1 MDGHKIRAD
10 LPQSRRLRRQEVVEA
25 GLDVADEAVAFGHPP
40 SLARGRE
47 LESTGEHRRVV
58 PSPEGNMMP
67 LSEQEQRLLEEMER
81 SLYRNDADFV
91 ATVSGRRSRP
101 NYTMVVVGVLVIVLG
116 IAALAAG
123 VITKLAII
131 GILGFAIMIV
141 GALLIFSP
149 RVAP

>member
-1 MDGHKIRAD
+1 
-10 LPQSRRLRRQEVVEA
+10 
-25 GLDVADEAVAFGHPP
+25 
-40 SLARGRE
+40 
-47 LESTGEHRRVV
+47 
-58 PSPEGNMMP
+58 MMP

-81 SLYRNDADFV
+81 SLYHNDADFV

-149 RVAP
+149 RGTVAEGPSAGPSRPSGRGSGGRAPSSSFMDRINERWEKRQGGQD